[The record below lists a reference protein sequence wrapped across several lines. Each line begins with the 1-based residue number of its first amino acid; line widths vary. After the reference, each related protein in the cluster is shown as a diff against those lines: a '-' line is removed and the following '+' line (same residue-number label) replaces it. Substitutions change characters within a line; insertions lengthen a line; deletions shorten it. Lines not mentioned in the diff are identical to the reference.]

1 MWLLTPFGFFSV
13 VRKPQDVAE
22 GQLTIRS
29 RVRADLEALRET
41 CLPGMGE
48 IVEGAGTDYRYRAR
62 VPRAELGLAM
72 ANLVSGIDYE
82 NFKDEVKHRQGSSR
96 AQAYAEVWSVL
107 AGLRES
113 PDARKA
119 AAPSAGATARGTDTA
134 WAAAGSARAG
144 ERGAPVGASGVGAPA
159 GSTPPRSAATPAR
172 SSAGAARPAAAVS
185 DGAGLAAAWGGVL
198 VDHQGRVLLRE
209 PKGHYDGY
217 VWTFA
222 KGRQDRGETP
232 EQTALRE
239 VREETGYPA
248 WIVAPL
254 PGLYRGG
261 TTVTG
266 YFLMLPAGEP
276 GAFCDQETAAL
287 RWAGFEEAASLIALT
302 RNATGR
308 ARDLAVLAAAREAC
322 RRQGA

>member
-13 VRKPQDVAE
+13 VRKPQDEAE
-22 GQLTIRS
+22 GLLTIRA

-41 CLPGMGE
+41 WLPGMGE
-48 IVEGAGTDYRYRAR
+48 IVAGAGTDYRYRAR

-96 AQAYAEVWSVL
+96 AQAYGEVWHVL
-107 AGLRES
+107 AGLRDVPAPATGGATGS
-113 PDARKA
+113 RGGATASHGVTRSASAGASATSRAA
-119 AAPSAGATARGTDTA
+119 AAPAAEAARDVSSRVV
-134 WAAAGSARAG
+134 AAASAFG
-144 ERGAPVGASGVGAPA
+144 KVAPSAS
-159 GSTPPRSAATPAR
+159 
-172 SSAGAARPAAAVS
+172 
-185 DGAGLAAAWGGVL
+185 GLAAAWGGVL

-209 PKGHYDGY
+209 PAGHYDGY

-222 KGRQDRGETP
+222 KGRQDSGETP

-239 VREETGYPA
+239 VLEETGYPA
-248 WIVAPL
+248 RIVASL
-254 PGLYRGG
+254 PGLHAGG

-276 GAFCDQETAAL
+276 GAFGPAETAAI
-287 RWAGFEEAASLIALT
+287 RWVDFDEAAALIART

-322 RRQGA
+322 RR

>member
-13 VRKPQDVAE
+13 VRKPRDVAE
-22 GQLTIRS
+22 GRLTIRS

-96 AQAYAEVWSVL
+96 AQAYAEVWGVL

-113 PDARKA
+113 PAGRTPPTMPTGATSRDPDAAATVSGPARPEGA
-119 AAPSAGATARGTDTA
+119 AAPA
-134 WAAAGSARAG
+134 
-144 ERGAPVGASGVGAPA
+144 GASGVERSGVRVPK
-159 GSTPPRSAATPAR
+159 PSAATPAR
-172 SSAGAARPAAAVS
+172 TPGGVALAAAAAA
-185 DGAGLAAAWGGVL
+185 DRAGLAAAWGGVL

-248 WIVAPL
+248 WIAAPL
-254 PGLYRGG
+254 PGLYPGG

-287 RWAGFEEAASLIALT
+287 RWAGFEEAAALIAHT
-302 RNATGR
+302 RNSTGR
-308 ARDLAVLAAAREAC
+308 ARDLAVLAAARKAC
-322 RRQGA
+322 RR